1 MLIQES
7 YHDVSTKADGQG
19 TMRIYVFHPT
29 IPGYPKARF
38 PGVVVFSEIYQVTGP
53 VARFARQ
60 IAGQGYICAAPSSY
74 HEFTGPEPLK
84 YDAEDTDKGNA
95 WKIGKKLAA
104 YDEDASLSVDYL
116 LSLPTCNGQVGATGM
131 CLGGHL
137 AYRCALD
144 SRVKASVCY
153 FATDIHSKTLALG
166 KNDDSLERAGD
177 IKGEMLMIFG
187 KNDNHVPPEGRDL
200 IRKTLHDKGVLFGF
214 YEVAWAQRELNTTLN
229 TVKHKCADR
238 NTYSD
243 AFIRDELS
251 KGRYDPAISKVC
263 FEMLLELFGRTLK
276 LDLGDYDG
284 QKLVIE
290 DVC

>member
-1 MLIQES
+1 MLIKES
-7 YHDVSTKADGQG
+7 YHDVPTKADGQG

-166 KNDDSLERAGD
+166 KNDDSLERARD

-200 IRKTLHDKGVLFGF
+200 IRKTLHDKGVLFSF
-214 YEVAWAQRELNTTLN
+214 YEVAWAQ
-229 TVKHKCADR
+229 H
-238 NTYSD
+238 

-251 KGRYDPAISKVC
+251 KGRYDPAITKVC

-276 LDLGDYDG
+276 LDLGDHDG